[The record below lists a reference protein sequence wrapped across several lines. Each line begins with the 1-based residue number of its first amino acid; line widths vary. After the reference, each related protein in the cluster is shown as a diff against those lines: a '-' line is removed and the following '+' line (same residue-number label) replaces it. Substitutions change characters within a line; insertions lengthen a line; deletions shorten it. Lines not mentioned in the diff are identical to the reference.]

1 MKNKLLIIV
10 FMLVIFLVGCTKQ
23 EQGNSSGNIVNNETE
38 ANSEA
43 EKPTYKY
50 TYPLTGKGTN
60 EEINRRAIAVMIN
73 NHTSARPHSNLQQA
87 DMIYELLA
95 EGDITRFLAIYHSKQ
110 PDTIGPIR
118 SARDYYIELA
128 KGYNSIYVAHGYSP
142 DAYNLI
148 QKKYIDSMNGM
159 QYDGTLFYRS
169 NDRKA
174 PHNSY
179 TSYDNIIEGS
189 NQKKYDTTTNPP
201 SLSFLTEENI
211 QSLQGNNINNVSIQ
225 FYNGSPYN
233 SDYIYDNELQKYRRY
248 SNNVQTVDS
257 NTKEELLVDNLFIVE
272 TKHEI
277 IDSEGRRQIDLTSG
291 GKAYLF
297 QKGFMQEI
305 EWMNRD
311 GQIIPSLNNKEIGL
325 VQGQTWITFVP
336 TSPGISTIVT
346 LTN

>member
-1 MKNKLLIIV
+1 MKKKLLIFV
-10 FMLVIFLVGCTKQ
+10 FMFVVFLVGCTKQ
-23 EQGNSSGNIVNNETE
+23 EQGSSQNVVDNEPNVDNEIKT
-38 ANSEA
+38 
-43 EKPTYKY
+43 PTYKY
-50 TYPLTGKGTN
+50 TYPLTGIGTN

-73 NHTSARPHSNLQQA
+73 NHTSARPHTNLQQA
-87 DMIYELLA
+87 DIIYELLA

-118 SARDYYIELA
+118 SARDYYIDLA

-142 DAYNLI
+142 DAYDLI

-179 TSYDNIIEGS
+179 TTYENIIEGS
-189 NQKKYDTTTNPP
+189 KQKKYDTTTNPP
-201 SLSFLTEENI
+201 SLSFLTEEET
-211 QSLQGNNINNVSIQ
+211 QRLEGNSINKVSVQ
-225 FYNGSPYN
+225 FYSGSPYN
-233 SDYIYDNELQKYRRY
+233 SEFVYDQNLQKYTRY
-248 SNNVQTVDS
+248 SNNVQTADAK
-257 NTKEELLVDNLFIVE
+257 TKEALVLDNLFIIE

-297 QKGFMQEI
+297 QKGIMQEI
-305 EWMNRD
+305 EWMNKE
-311 GQIIPSLNNKEIGL
+311 GQIIPSLNKKEIGL
-325 VQGQTWITFVP
+325 IQGQTWITFVP
-336 TSPGISTIVT
+336 TNPGISNIVT
-346 LTN
+346 LSN